1 MEGNAINRGM
11 EEMSMDKATA
21 VSWLMTERCWANI
34 CRDRAM
40 V

>member
-1 MEGNAINRGM
+1 MEGNAINRGI
-11 EEMSMDKATA
+11 EETSMDKATA
-21 VSWLMTERCWANI
+21 VSWVMIESCWANI